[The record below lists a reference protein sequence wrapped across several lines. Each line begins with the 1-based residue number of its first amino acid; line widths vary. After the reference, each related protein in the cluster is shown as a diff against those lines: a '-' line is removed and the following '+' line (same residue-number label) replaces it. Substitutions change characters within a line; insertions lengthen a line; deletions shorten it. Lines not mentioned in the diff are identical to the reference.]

1 MEHNGDQSEAAKK
14 EVTRRVT
21 RIFSP
26 RQGVEIRSSARHS
39 WPKPIQTQRAK
50 NLRLS
55 PAALN
60 LFPRII
66 ALILASV
73 PVLTASVVAQQAQKP
88 ALTRIWAGEEM
99 WQFGGKQH
107 KGDPAKSWRLIPG
120 SKLTLTYSGTGPLP
134 KPVEFVIPLEKPLP
148 LGTVY
153 YLSVKNWY
161 VGKMEATLGDITQ
174 ALETPRYDWTPVA
187 RFEPNA
193 PVDKITL
200 RYFPSTLVADT
211 GKAQE
216 QPYVVQGRV
225 YQHRADPGSIRGR

>member
-1 MEHNGDQSEAAKK
+1 M
-14 EVTRRVT
+14 
-21 RIFSP
+21 
-26 RQGVEIRSSARHS
+26 
-39 WPKPIQTQRAK
+39 
-50 NLRLS
+50 
-55 PAALN
+55 N

-73 PVLTASVVAQQAQKP
+73 PVLTAAALAQQAQKP

-99 WQFGGKQH
+99 WQFGGRQH

-200 RYFPSTLVADT
+200 RYFPRGEARRHLAPKIDRPRSVA
-211 GKAQE
+211 
-216 QPYVVQGRV
+216 
-225 YQHRADPGSIRGR
+225 